1 MEMMLLES
9 HDGAVSFVS
18 PVVAVIE
25 IVTDER
31 GEDAGSVITAEHA
44 GLLHVQVK
52 VEGPPGSAR
61 VRAVL
66 CEVPGVET
74 EGEGGGLVRE
84 SQGLVCLSVNDFPPV
99 VPARPEDVGVKET
112 KEVEIFGG
120 EVISVHWTLLAN
132 SGQVESQV
140 SLCEFTNWT

>member
-66 CEVPGVET
+66 CEVPGVEPQ
-74 EGEGGGLVRE
+74 GEGGLVTE
-84 SQGLVCLSVNDFPPV
+84 SQGVVCLSLTDLPPI

-140 SLCEFTNWT
+140 LLCEFTNWT